1 MRRYSIRSHYYT
13 IVYNKIEVLFP
24 SIASILP
31 LIGMSEGE
39 YYAKMFMEALTSK
52 SFDKQDPISEWTLN
66 VKRVTKA
73 SQCICT
79 KQIEQNFHIQNN
91 KTGEICVIGCDCV
104 MRWMNPKLVCEDCSQ
119 VLGNKR
125 ARLSK
130 QDFKCREC
138 KVANKKWLEKVARYT
153 LHYPG
158 PWKGKTF
165 KVVAENQLWAEIL
178 MLTPKWKGEKQVS
191 FQYESLHL
199 FQTYASSI
207 YDIIDVEF

>member
-1 MRRYSIRSHYYT
+1 
-13 IVYNKIEVLFP
+13 VDNKIEVLFP

-31 LIGMSEGE
+31 LVGMSEGE
-39 YYAKMFMEALTSK
+39 FYARMFMEALTSK
-52 SFDKQDPISEWTLN
+52 SSNKQDPISEWTLN
-66 VKRVTKA
+66 PRRVTKC
-73 SQCICT
+73 SHCICT
-79 KQIEQNFHIQNN
+79 KQIELNYHIQNN
-91 KTGEICVIGCDCV
+91 ITGEICVIGCDCV
-104 MRWMNPKLVCEDCSQ
+104 MRWIDPKLECEDCGQ

-130 QDFKCREC
+130 QDFKCRSC

-165 KVVAENQLWAEIL
+165 KVVAENERWAETL
-178 MLTPKWKGEKQVS
+178 MLTPKWKGDKKVP
-191 FQYESLHL
+191 YYYDSLHD